1 MSARNHNSRLHLV
14 KSEPEMRD
22 RIFHTGD
29 IVPDSGIYLVVHPE
43 HRLPHEVTLLR
54 DQQFPT
60 CAKCNTAVVFRLV
73 QAAPYLQDGEFRVA
87 LHRIPVL
94 PDEEASSDASKLAG

>member
-1 MSARNHNSRLHLV
+1 MRARDHNSRLHLV
-14 KSEPEMRD
+14 KSEPEMRE

-73 QAAPYLQDGEFRVA
+73 QAAPYLEDGEFRVA

>member
-29 IVPDSGIYLVVHPE
+29 TVPDSGTYLVVHPE

-60 CAKCNTAVVFRLV
+60 CAKCANAVVFQLV
-73 QAAPYLQDGEFRVA
+73 QAAPHSHDGEFRVA
-87 LHRIPVL
+87 LHRIREP
-94 PDEEASSDASKLAG
+94 PEKETTSGNSE